1 MVASIGK
8 IASPSQGVGYFE
20 RDGYYARD
28 DGAHREASAWAGRGA
43 EALGLS
49 GPVDPERFRSVLEGE
64 VPGGRRL
71 GRREIDGT
79 IAHRPGRDVTLSAPK
94 SVSLMAMVGGDE
106 RIVEAHDKAV
116 TATLGWIEKNAVETR
131 MRDSATGAMVRAG
144 GQKMVAACFRHDT
157 SRNLDPQLHTHAVV
171 ANMVQGEDAKWRT
184 MVDDGLFKGK
194 MAIGAIYRAE
204 LAQGLKGLGYGIEK
218 THADGR
224 FEIEGVP
231 REVIDAFSTR
241 RAEIEAAMAERGMG
255 ESKDNPH
262 LAARAALMTRAAK
275 RDIDRGELGRS
286 WQRQA
291 KTLGFSASKV
301 RAQARKAERGLI
313 GPDLFAG
320 PGYAAGDAAAWA
332 VAHLAERQSVFG
344 HADLLAATLAREP
357 GAVTVDAAE
366 RAIAAL
372 GRDGSLHAARGLDHG
387 RHWTTDAA
395 MARESETIAL
405 MRAGQGAEKTVM
417 RRWVAET
424 KLHRGR
430 LNEGQKEAVKTILAS
445 KDRVVAVQGYAGTG
459 KTTMLKRLRALAASQ
474 GYRTVGLA
482 PSASAAKTLANES
495 GIESETLQRYL
506 ARHDGVAHGR
516 GTAAGLRKLRA
527 ANAKTMLVVDESS
540 LASSEQMRNLLR
552 IATALRLPRVVLV
565 GDEKQLGAV
574 EAGKPFAQLRA
585 AGMTTA
591 VMDDILRQR
600 DAELKAA
607 VRASLTGDVKSAF
620 EKLGDNIRQV
630 EYGDLGAETARHWL
644 NLPHEQRAA
653 TGVIA
658 PTRALRD
665 EINATIRGGLVAEGA
680 ISGPARQGEKLVAGD
695 LTRAQ
700 MSRASNYAVG
710 DTVIFTRPY
719 KTLGVEKG
727 DERRVAGIDRRW
739 GVLRLEDAKGDR
751 TPWRPER
758 IAAAK
763 GGVEVYRSEA
773 MELRR
778 GDRVRFTRNDP
789 ASGLTNGETA
799 TVEAVGRDGVR
810 FRLENGSLATLRQHD
825 PQLRHIDRAFAATVH
840 AFQGRTVDRIV
851 AAMPAGN
858 PKLTDQR
865 AFYVAISRARDA
877 ARLVTDDAHKLADQ
891 LERATGERLAALD
904 ATAKQAAWETVFG
917 RDPDRER
924 GGDRVTRAPDAMDRG
939 HEAARDGQDG
949 HGRERHLDRGT
960 GREVGRER
968 EREHRIARETGR
980 DRDGKSPARSTDR
993 ERSGKESADKDR
1005 GLDRGGDSRQG
1016 ISRESELE
1024 KAAGAKPK
1032 SRDFDLGM

>member
-20 RDGYYARD
+20 KDGYYAKD
-28 DGAHREASAWAGRGA
+28 DGAHREASAWVGRSA
-43 EALGLS
+43 AALGLS
-49 GPVDPERFRSVLEGE
+49 GPVDSERFRAVLEGE

-71 GRREIDGT
+71 GRKEIDGT

-106 RIVEAHDKAV
+106 RIVEAHDRAV
-116 TATLGWIEKNAVETR
+116 AATLGWIEKNAIETR
-131 MRDSATGAMVRAG
+131 LRDPATGAMVRAG
-144 GQKMVAACFRHDT
+144 GQKMVAATFRHDT

-231 REVIDAFSTR
+231 REVVDAYSTR
-241 RAEIEAAMAERGMG
+241 RAEIETAMAERGMG

-275 RDIDRGELGRS
+275 RDIDRDELARS

-291 KTLGFSASKV
+291 KGLGFSTGRVLA
-301 RAQARKAERGLI
+301 AARKAERGLI

-320 PGYAAGDAAAWA
+320 PGWAAGDAAAWA

-372 GRDGSLHAARGLDHG
+372 ERDGSLHAARGLDHG
-387 RHWTTDAA
+387 RHWSTDAA

-424 KLHRGR
+424 RLHRGR
-430 LNEGQKEAVKTILAS
+430 LNEGQKEAVKTTLAS

-459 KTTMLKRLRALAASQ
+459 KTTMLKRLRALGESR

-527 ANAKTMLVVDESS
+527 VNARTMLVVDESS
-540 LASSEQMRNLLR
+540 LASSEQMKNLLR
-552 IATALRLPRVVLV
+552 IATTLRLPRVVLV

-574 EAGKPFAQLRA
+574 EAGKPFAQLKA
-585 AGMTTA
+585 AGMQTA

-607 VRASLTGDVKSAF
+607 VRASLTGDVKGAF
-620 EKLGDNIRQV
+620 AKLGDNIRQV
-630 EYGDLGAETARHWL
+630 EYGDLGAETARQWL
-644 NLPHEQRAA
+644 NLPHEQREA

-658 PTRALRD
+658 PTRALHD
-665 EINATIRGGLVAEGA
+665 EINATIRKGLVAEGA
-680 ISGPARQGEKLVAGD
+680 ISGPARQGEKLVPRD

-700 MSRASNYAVG
+700 MGRATNYNV
-710 DTVIFTRPY
+710 
-719 KTLGVEKG
+719 
-727 DERRVAGIDRRW
+727 
-739 GVLRLEDAKGDR
+739 GDR
-751 TPWRPER
+751 TV
-758 IAAAK
+758 AAGD
-763 GGVEVYRSEA
+763 GGDQ
-773 MELRR
+773 RR
-778 GDRVRFTRNDP
+778 EP
-789 ASGLTNGETA
+789 A
-799 TVEAVGRDGVR
+799 
-810 FRLENGSLATLRQHD
+810 HC
-825 PQLRHIDRAFAATVH
+825 RAFAVAKRGVEAQRREAAARQTPRMQI
-840 AFQGRTVDRIV
+840 AFGMAAVDGAAAPPQAACRLGRVVGRVRSRRQRSPRIAIRDRLQGEE
-851 AAMPAGN
+851 G
-858 PKLTDQR
+858 
-865 AFYVAISRARDA
+865 
-877 ARLVTDDAHKLADQ
+877 ARLVERRAQRRRAGAVADQ
-891 LERATGERLAALD
+891 VEQVAVLPRCRIRPATGLAGAGEADEERAPSGAVEVAAD
-904 ATAKQAAWETVFG
+904 PVTAEPAATLLPG
-917 RDPDRER
+917 
-924 GGDRVTRAPDAMDRG
+924 
-939 HEAARDGQDG
+939 
-949 HGRERHLDRGT
+949 
-960 GREVGRER
+960 
-968 EREHRIARETGR
+968 
-980 DRDGKSPARSTDR
+980 ST
-993 ERSGKESADKDR
+993 
-1005 GLDRGGDSRQG
+1005 
-1016 ISRESELE
+1016 
-1024 KAAGAKPK
+1024 P
-1032 SRDFDLGM
+1032 